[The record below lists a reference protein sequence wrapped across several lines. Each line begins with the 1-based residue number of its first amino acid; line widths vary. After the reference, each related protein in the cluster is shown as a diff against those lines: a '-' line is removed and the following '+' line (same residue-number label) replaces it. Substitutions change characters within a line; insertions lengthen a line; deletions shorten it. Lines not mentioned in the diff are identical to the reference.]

1 MVNGVI
7 FNVFHLTDTGSNFL
21 ADPSEIFLPAVGSQK
36 SSKPNVREDKSY
48 IPKATRKGMGSQALS
63 TIRRLMSSSDQWFTV
78 NSSSSYH
85 FPGVFPQR
93 MGCCPDITQ
102 LPSYETSDLDF
113 IFTDIQ
119 LGKVKARNQRERLS

>member
-48 IPKATRKGMGSQALS
+48 VPKATRKGMGSQALS
-63 TIRRLMSSSDQWFTV
+63 TIRRLKWILRFDVLSLRTFT
-78 NSSSSYH
+78 SR
-85 FPGVFPQR
+85 PK
-93 MGCCPDITQ
+93 T
-102 LPSYETSDLDF
+102 
-113 IFTDIQ
+113 
-119 LGKVKARNQRERLS
+119 